1 MKSVNEIANNVFRRR
16 EEYLSQKKRRKML
29 FQRISAII
37 PICLVVV
44 LMMAT
49 LGTCYAFAVGIG
61 IADDFLN
68 FFEGQS
74 ESVLSVSQQK
84 HIEEAVAEVGESIT
98 CNDVTV
104 TVKSAYADGPLAY
117 IMLDVEAPESV
128 SLDAYGLHF
137 DTAARDLLR
146 GNNPEKYLNTTGFGT
161 ADIIVADKDDN
172 ENTTTIMLRVNTL
185 RLPGSQFSF
194 ADGYTRT
201 LILDTLSAY
210 EETYPYTQYT
220 IADGTWKFNIDF
232 VDVNQGEK
240 ELLSTPIQMQAIRG
254 CSTDGMPVT
263 VNSIRMQGLGL
274 TFYYD
279 VNTGDTPEA
288 GSFGPVQIQMKDG
301 TRINARP
308 GMCLSLGK
316 EYGSDY
322 TCSYIA
328 ESPIVFADV
337 DCIIINDEV
346 TIPFN
351 SINE

>member
-1 MKSVNEIANNVFRRR
+1 MKSANEIANNVFRRR
-16 EEYLSQKKRRKML
+16 DEYLSQRKQRKII

-37 PICLVVV
+37 PICVVVV
-44 LMMAT
+44 LMLTT
-49 LGTCYAFAVGIG
+49 LGTCYAFAAGFGIV
-61 IADDFLN
+61 DDFLN
-68 FFEGQS
+68 FFEGRS
-74 ESVLSVSQQK
+74 ERVLSASQQA

-104 TVKSAYADGPLAY
+104 TLKSAYADGSLAY
-117 IMLDVEAPESV
+117 ILLDVEAPESV

-137 DTAARDLLR
+137 DTAARELLR
-146 GNNPEKYLNTTGFGT
+146 GNNPKKYLNTTGFGT
-161 ADIIVADKDDN
+161 ADIIVADNDGN

-201 LILDTLSAY
+201 LILDSLSAY

-240 ELLSTPIQMQAIRG
+240 ELLSTPTQMQAIRG

-279 VNTGDTPEA
+279 VNAGDTPEA
-288 GSFGPVQIQMKDG
+288 GTFGPVQIQMKDG
-301 TRINARP
+301 TRIDAHSN
-308 GMCLSLGK
+308 MSLSLGK
-316 EYGSDY
+316 ESGSDY
-322 TCSYIA
+322 ICSYIA

-337 DCIIINDEV
+337 DCIIINNELI
-346 TIPFN
+346 IPF
-351 SINE
+351 ELAG